1 MELENVMTISYEK
14 LLSFIRNYYYEM
26 YKISISNERL
36 VYKNNTIDKSKIK
49 GMESYFLFEYE
60 TFNKNS
66 FYTYEKLLS
75 DKEITYIINYYLQ
88 SENVEVI
95 ESSFYID
102 STGMLENVC
111 CKLTKAK
118 SFQKVKE

>member
-60 TFNKNS
+60 TFNKNG

-75 DKEITYIINYYLQ
+75 DKEITYIISL
-88 SENVEVI
+88 
-95 ESSFYID
+95 
-102 STGMLENVC
+102 
-111 CKLTKAK
+111 
-118 SFQKVKE
+118 